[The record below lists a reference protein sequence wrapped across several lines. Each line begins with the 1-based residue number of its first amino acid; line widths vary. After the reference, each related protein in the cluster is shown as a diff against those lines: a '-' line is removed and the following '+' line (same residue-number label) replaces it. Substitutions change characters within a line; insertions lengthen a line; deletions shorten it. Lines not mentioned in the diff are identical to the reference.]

1 MFCKHGFVMRYFY
14 SCALCSLF
22 FAGLFLFSSC
32 SDSSGHKGFV
42 YVGFDESVG
51 AERIGKKYFQSHE
64 LDQKRYEL
72 CSHLWGKEATKSY
85 PFNTKNPAE
94 NVVSKIPK
102 IIHQVW
108 LKEAALPK
116 HFKRYRTSWKDKH
129 PDWQYR
135 LWTQESLSEL
145 PQDIQELIKIADN
158 SYEKEDL
165 VRAAVLYK
173 FGGLFVDFEF
183 ECLKAVDD
191 FHAHYDFYTVLEPPL
206 LQPHFDRVLQ
216 IGTGLVGAIPTHPII
231 KKWQE
236 EMRLRLQ
243 RKSLAFVTVK
253 EKNLWATYASFG
265 DVVEEVIA
273 RDPLNCV
280 VLPPTYAYPISPR
293 WIYSFHKTEHKKKKR
308 PSKSVAQKILAKQ
321 ERPLFSMI
329 EPESFA
335 INHAGGTWGKRK
347 MQPDEPR
354 QIGVREGLSENRKIP
369 PEVTESKNVL
379 STNG

>member
-1 MFCKHGFVMRYFY
+1 MHYLY
-14 SCALCSLF
+14 SRTLFPLF
-22 FAGLFLFSSC
+22 FVCIFFFSAC
-32 SDSSGHKGFV
+32 SDSSAHKGFV

-64 LDQKRYEL
+64 LDLKRYEL
-72 CSHLWGKEATKSY
+72 CSHLWEKEATKS
-85 PFNTKNPAE
+85 FSLVTESADK

-108 LKEAALPK
+108 LKETALPK
-116 HFKRYRTSWKDKH
+116 HFKRYRASWQNKH
-129 PDWQYR
+129 PEWQYR
-135 LWTQESLSEL
+135 LWTNESLSEL
-145 PQDIQELIKIADN
+145 PQDIQDLIKAADS

-165 VRAAVLYK
+165 VRSAVLLK
-173 FGGLFVDFEF
+173 LGGLFVDFEF
-183 ECLKAVDD
+183 ECLKAIDD
-191 FHAHYDFYTVLEPPL
+191 LHAHYDFYTVLEPPL
-206 LQPHFDRVLQ
+206 LQPHFNRVLQ
-216 IGTGLVGAIPTHPII
+216 IGTGLVGAIPAHPII

-236 EMRLRLQ
+236 EMKLRLQ
-243 RKSLAFVTVK
+243 RRSLAFASVK

-265 DVVEEVIA
+265 DVVEELIS
-273 RDPLNCV
+273 REPLNSV

-308 PSKSVAQKILAKQ
+308 PSRNAAQKILAKQ

-347 MQPDEPR
+347 LQPDEPR
-354 QIGVREGLSENRKIP
+354 QLGVREGLSENRKG
-369 PEVTESKNVL
+369 L
-379 STNG
+379 